1 MDVLNSTA
9 SICSIVGA
17 IVAWWQYKKTKN
29 ASQAAIKAKDFILDR
44 KNTIDLN
51 ELLKEAKLI
60 EAMVIGYKINN
71 ETSTKG
77 RNKSRD
83 LGSIQMFLSKLN
95 ERKAHI
101 TTTNELRK
109 KLDERYVNIN
119 NLSSGLQ
126 NGEKEGIEKLL
137 EEIRI
142 LITILS
148 TDIDDN
154 LYSH

>member
-1 MDVLNSTA
+1 MDALNFTA

-60 EAMVIGYKINN
+60 ETMVIGYKVNN

-77 RNKSRD
+77 RNKSKD

-95 ERKAHI
+95 EKKAHI
-101 TTTNELRK
+101 IKTNELRT
-109 KLDERYVNIN
+109 KLDEGYTKLGNFSN
-119 NLSSGLQ
+119 GLE
-126 NGEKEGIEKLL
+126 NGEKERIEKLL

-148 TDIDDN
+148 VDIDDN